1 MNTDEFK
8 ILHTS
13 DKVLKLNALESLEI
27 NKRKFDGVL
36 PNEQLDVNSSPLL
49 NLY

>member
-27 NKRKFDGVL
+27 NKRKFNDG
-36 PNEQLDVNSSPLL
+36 LL
-49 NLY
+49 NDQVD